1 MMKALCTDC
10 GCEEADGMSKRGRCE
25 LCQEVM
31 DRKIRVACEIGS
43 LVHEMHPA
51 FIGETPLCGMDERNK
66 VVIAGFV
73 VLCER
78 LKR

>member
-1 MMKALCTDC
+1 MMKALCVSC
-10 GCEEADGMSKRGRCE
+10 GCEAVNEMSNRGRCE
-25 LCQEVM
+25 LCQGII
-31 DRKIRVACEIGS
+31 DRKIKTACEIGS

-51 FIGETPLCGMDERNK
+51 FIGETPLYGMDKRDK

-78 LKR
+78 VRG